1 MYLDYIYTN
10 LASKQ
15 FGLLKANVA
24 TPEEPSRALVNFT
37 SGTTFS
43 SSPLTNWM
51 LASSSVETREEENAE
66 FGANAAA
73 SGRDAINAVYF
84 MFLFIFGCG
93 CYDLF

>member
-1 MYLDYIYTN
+1 M
-10 LASKQ
+10 
-15 FGLLKANVA
+15 A

-51 LASSSVETREEENAE
+51 LALASSSVETREEENAE

-73 SGRDAINAVYF
+73 SGRDAMNAVYF
-84 MFLFIFGCG
+84 MFICLLYLVLVGIVVLIDYVCV
-93 CYDLF
+93 

>member
-1 MYLDYIYTN
+1 M
-10 LASKQ
+10 
-15 FGLLKANVA
+15 A

-37 SGTTFS
+37 SGITFS

-73 SGRDAINAVYF
+73 SGRDAMNAVYF
-84 MFLFIFGCG
+84 MFIFLLYLVLVVKKVVLIDYEVCV
-93 CYDLF
+93 

>member
-1 MYLDYIYTN
+1 M
-10 LASKQ
+10 
-15 FGLLKANVA
+15 A

-51 LASSSVETREEENAE
+51 LALASSSVETREEENAE

-73 SGRDAINAVYF
+73 SGRDAMNAVYF
-84 MFLFIFGCG
+84 MFICL
-93 CYDLF
+93 L